1 MPYVPTILV
10 PVAMS
15 RRTLLTVLAIDD
27 NVANL
32 ELIIE
37 AITHNGIQILT
48 AQDAESGFRLFN
60 SSRP

>member
-1 MPYVPTILV
+1 
-10 PVAMS
+10 MS